1 MRGMSE
7 SRDPSPPPA
16 VAPSL
21 SSPTAADLPLIS
33 PVSAP
38 SSPLVRVGGLFG
50 IAGCALGLI
59 LFLVGCAGYANALKL
74 SSGCA
79 GLGAIGLL
87 VTLAGALFQKRRIG
101 EDTHVLQA
109 LFACLMS
116 LVGGVLLMA
125 IWLKWPILK

>member
-1 MRGMSE
+1 MSE
-7 SRDPSPPPA
+7 SRDPLPPPA
-16 VAPSL
+16 VAPSSL
-21 SSPTAADLPLIS
+21 SSATAADLPLIS

-38 SSPLVRVGGLFG
+38 SSPLVRIGGLFG
-50 IAGCALGLI
+50 ITGCALGLV
-59 LFLVGCAGYANALKL
+59 LFLVGCAGYANALKF
-74 SSGCA
+74 SVGCA
-79 GLGAIGLL
+79 GLGTLGLL

-125 IWLKWPILK
+125 VWLKWPILK